1 MSQSN
6 QIVSHFLSHRNVTN
20 ELAEK
25 ISKDHYGYKPAETS
39 MSAEELVKHI
49 LTSFHLFANVI
60 KEGNASPFQ
69 NKQEETETDLNVLAR
84 TYTEKTVAILEQ
96 LTEERLD
103 REIDLTAT
111 FGRKSQATHCFS
123 LQWSMKFTIKATCSF
138 MCGKWAIQSFL
149 SISDAC
155 KGNEKKDTCLGYLF
169 CASSS
174 LRISSRHSL

>member
-25 ISKDHYGYKPAETS
+25 ISKDHYSYKPADTS

-69 NKQEETETDLNVLAR
+69 NKQEETETETDLNVLAK
-84 TYTEKTVAILEQ
+84 TYTDKTVAILEQ
-96 LTEERLD
+96 LTEEQLD
-103 REIDLTAT
+103 REIDLTSA
-111 FGRKSQATHCFS
+111 FGRKVTGRAL
-123 LQWSMKFTIKATCSF
+123 LQLAMEHEIHH
-138 MCGKWAIQSFL
+138 
-149 SISDAC
+149 
-155 KGNEKKDTCLGYLF
+155 KGNLF
-169 CASSS
+169 VYVREMGHTE
-174 LRISSRHSL
+174 LPFYQQRM

>member
-25 ISKDHYGYKPAETS
+25 ISQDHYSYKPAETS

-69 NKQEETETDLNVLAR
+69 NKQEETETDLNVLAK
-84 TYTEKTVAILEQ
+84 TYTDKTVAILEQ
-96 LTEERLD
+96 LTEEQLD
-103 REIDLTAT
+103 REIDLTSA
-111 FGRKSQATHCFS
+111 FGRKVTGRAL
-123 LQWSMKFTIKATCSF
+123 LQLAMEHEIHH
-138 MCGKWAIQSFL
+138 
-149 SISDAC
+149 
-155 KGNEKKDTCLGYLF
+155 KGNLF
-169 CASSS
+169 VYVREMGHTE
-174 LRISSRHSL
+174 LPFYQQRM